1 MRALS
6 RWFLAVALGVT
17 AGAMSSGGAQAGVET
32 PHVSQGTS
40 ISWRTCGERLECARV
55 PVPLDWDR
63 PRGRT
68 ISLAVIRH
76 LASRPDERIGSL
88 FVNPGGPG
96 QSGVGLV
103 KGSGND
109 LDAWG
114 DGRFDIVSWD
124 PRGTNDSTPVR
135 CFRTQ
140 RAAAAFF
147 KGVTVPTTSRASEE
161 YSRKV
166 AAEMAKRCGRVSGWL
181 LPHVTTADTV
191 RDLDHLRGLV
201 GDPKVTYVGFSYGTF
216 LGQTYANLY
225 PDRVR
230 AMMLDG
236 IVNPV
241 EYSRG
246 AEARIANGVSASDE
260 VFDQFLRTCRR
271 AGPRDCALA
280 GGDRTPEQRMRAL
293 FKRVRQ
299 EPIPAPAL
307 NPKGSLTEGDL
318 LVSQFEPMRT
328 PATWP
333 GDAAD
338 LRAALRGD
346 ASVLAAGARPLLTP
360 EAWEGVA
367 TSTAIQCADAGA
379 RRSLREWPSVIGRF
393 KRVSRMQGPVNGWWL
408 WAPCAEWPVKG
419 QDAYRGPWNA
429 STSAPI
435 LLIGTRYDPNTPYA
449 SAVRSQRLL
458 GNAVLLTHDG
468 YGHVS
473 YQDPSACVERARVA
487 YLVDLVTPAP
497 GTVCKADQRPFGP
510 GLG

>member
-147 KGVTVPTTSRASEE
+147 KGVTVPT
-161 YSRKV
+161 
-166 AAEMAKRCGRVSGWL
+166 
-181 LPHVTTADTV
+181 
-191 RDLDHLRGLV
+191 
-201 GDPKVTYVGFSYGTF
+201 
-216 LGQTYANLY
+216 
-225 PDRVR
+225 
-230 AMMLDG
+230 
-236 IVNPV
+236 
-241 EYSRG
+241 
-246 AEARIANGVSASDE
+246 
-260 VFDQFLRTCRR
+260 
-271 AGPRDCALA
+271 
-280 GGDRTPEQRMRAL
+280 
-293 FKRVRQ
+293 
-299 EPIPAPAL
+299 
-307 NPKGSLTEGDL
+307 
-318 LVSQFEPMRT
+318 
-328 PATWP
+328 
-333 GDAAD
+333 
-338 LRAALRGD
+338 
-346 ASVLAAGARPLLTP
+346 
-360 EAWEGVA
+360 
-367 TSTAIQCADAGA
+367 
-379 RRSLREWPSVIGRF
+379 
-393 KRVSRMQGPVNGWWL
+393 
-408 WAPCAEWPVKG
+408 
-419 QDAYRGPWNA
+419 
-429 STSAPI
+429 
-435 LLIGTRYDPNTPYA
+435 
-449 SAVRSQRLL
+449 
-458 GNAVLLTHDG
+458 
-468 YGHVS
+468 
-473 YQDPSACVERARVA
+473 
-487 YLVDLVTPAP
+487 
-497 GTVCKADQRPFGP
+497 
-510 GLG
+510 